1 MVLMLDLDHFRVRH
15 QPPTKKHFFF
25 ILCKSF
31 LFFGQGEDLAGFA
44 KDSLVFVKKSFPG
57 TNVLKKQNHPNT
69 LGRTE
74 LLAIFF

>member
-1 MVLMLDLDHFRVRH
+1 MLDLDHFRVWR
-15 QPPTKKHFFF
+15 QPPAKKQFVFF

-74 LLAIFF
+74 LFAIFF